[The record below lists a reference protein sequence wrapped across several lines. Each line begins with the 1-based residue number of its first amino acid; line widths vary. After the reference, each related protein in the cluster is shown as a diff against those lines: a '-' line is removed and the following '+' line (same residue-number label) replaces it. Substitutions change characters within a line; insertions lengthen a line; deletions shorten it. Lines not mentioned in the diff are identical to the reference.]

1 MKLDFYPILEFIDI
15 LKDNYIKYAE
25 SLNHIIFNINGIVYS
40 FNSFS
45 NICVIEKRISNE
57 QYIIEIKNYNDYVK
71 RINLL
76 IKYLKE
82 VNNDELE

>member
-1 MKLDFYPILEFIDI
+1 MKLDFYPSLEFIDI

-25 SLNHIIFNINGIVYS
+25 SLNYIIFNIYGIIYS
-40 FNSFS
+40 FNRFR
-45 NICVIEKRISNE
+45 NICVIEKRKSNE

-71 RINLL
+71 RLNLL

-82 VNNDELE
+82 INNDELE

>member
-1 MKLDFYPILEFIDI
+1 MKLDFYPILEFKDI

-25 SLNHIIFNINGIVYS
+25 SLNHIIFDINDVVYS
-40 FNSFS
+40 FISFS

-82 VNNDELE
+82 VNND

>member
-1 MKLDFYPILEFIDI
+1 MKLDFYPILEFKDI

-25 SLNHIIFNINGIVYS
+25 SLNHIIFNINDVVYS
-40 FNSFS
+40 FISFS

>member
-82 VNNDELE
+82 VNHD